1 MVLYQVVEGALSIA
15 KEKEEEKK
23 IHQDPTLI
31 NFTAVDSGQVDMACT
46 HLPPHFDSATRFPNS
61 VLDILTPTLYWPMIE
76 ASLGVVGA
84 SLPTMRPI
92 AKRCLPAISLQKLR
106 SRTTSTWAL
115 FSRRPS
121 SSLDFKPS
129 GGNPESEKLPSVH
142 PSQAGKPDLHD
153 HTVPVTAMDDG
164 CCDNRW

>member
-1 MVLYQVVEGALSIA
+1 MRFQLPKKQ
-15 KEKEEEKK
+15 EEE
-23 IHQDPTLI
+23 PTLI

-46 HLPPHFDSATRFPNS
+46 HPPPHFDPATRFPNS

-92 AKRCLPAISLQKLR
+92 AKRCFPVISLQKLR

-121 SSLDFKPS
+121 SSLDFKRS
-129 GGNPESEKLPSVH
+129 GGNPESEKVPSVH
-142 PSQAGKPDLHD
+142 SSQAGKPGVRD
-153 HTVPVTAMDDG
+153 HTVSVTAVDDG
-164 CCDNRW
+164 CCDHRW